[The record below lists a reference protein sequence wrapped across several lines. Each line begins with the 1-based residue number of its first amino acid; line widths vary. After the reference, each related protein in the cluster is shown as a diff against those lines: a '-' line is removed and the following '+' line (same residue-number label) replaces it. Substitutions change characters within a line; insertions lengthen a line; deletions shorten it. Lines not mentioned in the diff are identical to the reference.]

1 MQPIAEWL
9 NALGLGQYAQ
19 RFADN
24 DIDANILRDLT
35 DADLEK
41 IGVSLG
47 HRKRILRAI
56 AELDEGALVA
66 EPALPGEA
74 QRRQLTVMFCDLVG
88 STPLSTRLDPEE
100 LREIIG
106 AFHRCCAEQIA
117 KCSGVVARYMGDG
130 MLVYFGYPRAHEDDA
145 ERAVR
150 AGLALVGAVAQ
161 LGDGAGTALRVRVG
175 IATGLVVVGDLLGEG
190 AAQEHQAIGETPNLA
205 ARLQGLAEPN
215 AVVIDGNTRRLL
227 GELFEYRP
235 FGNVPLKGF
244 GTPVP
249 VWQVTGRSG
258 VDSRFEALRA
268 TRTPLVGRD
277 EEIDLLMLR
286 WQQAKGGEGCVVLIS
301 GEPGIGKSRLAQA
314 ALERLSHEPHTPLRL
329 FCSPHQ
335 QDSALYPAIRQ
346 LERAA
351 GFRREDTPELRLDKL
366 EVVLS
371 QATNDLSDVA
381 PLIADLLSVPT
392 GDRYP
397 PINLSPQ
404 KRKEETLRALLARV
418 ERLAARQP
426 VLFVFEDAHWT
437 DPTSREWLDL
447 TIDRVPTLPV
457 LLIITFRPEFTPP
470 WVGHPQVTLL
480 SLSRLPPRQ
489 RALMI
494 MRVTGGKTLPEEI
507 TDQIIDRTDGVPLF
521 IEELTKAVVESNLLV
536 DAGDRYTVAGS
547 VPPMAIP
554 TTLQGSLLARLDHL
568 APMREVAQIAAALG
582 RQFSHELISAIA
594 GMPQRQVD
602 DALGQLVRAELIFR
616 RGVPPDAEYTFK
628 HALVQD
634 AAYSTL
640 LRGRRQQLHTHISA
654 MLERQ
659 FPEIAKTR
667 PEILARHCTEAGLI
681 DKAVGYW
688 IKAARE
694 TRARHALVEATLQ
707 ARKGLALL
715 PNLVD
720 GPVRWRNELELQ
732 FILAWAEYAVKGEG
746 ALEVWEASA
755 RARTLCDQLEDRSN
769 LGDVLEM
776 QGIYHVARREY
787 AAGLRVAEDMLQ
799 LALEQNHAFREA
811 YAHHLMGRIS
821 HWLGEFSRAVGHFER
836 ALSVRTSE
844 MNPSTDF
851 FGRTLSADRIQAVA
865 LSNLAVD
872 LLVLGYL
879 DQAVALRNQGLMS
892 ARKTNHP
899 YRLAVALYWASVV
912 DRLRGAETTSFE
924 CLTELATL
932 ARQQRFPLFS
942 QTAEFGFGMILSAR
956 GKAEEGLARARRA
969 IADIAEYATVPGRL
983 TLLSLAI
990 CCEGAGEVDEALQ
1003 LLDRELEVAN
1013 ATGERLYEA
1022 EPHRLKGEWLLAHR
1036 PARSAEAED
1045 CYQHAL
1051 AVARKQQAKF
1061 WELRA
1066 SMGLARLWRDQG
1078 KSTEARNLLAP
1089 IYGWF
1094 TEGLDTPVLMD
1105 AKALLDELA

>member
-9 NALGLGQYAQ
+9 NALGLGKYAQ

-24 DIDANILRDLT
+24 DIDTNILRDLT

-56 AELDEGALVA
+56 AELDETALSSEA
-66 EPALPGEA
+66 TRADEP

-106 AFHRCCAEQIA
+106 AFHRCCVEQIA
-117 KCSGVVARYMGDG
+117 KSDGVVARYMGDG
-130 MLVYFGYPRAHEDDA
+130 MLVYFGYPQAHEDDA

-150 AGLALVGAVAQ
+150 AGLGVVGAVAR
-161 LGDGAGTALRVRVG
+161 LGDGTGMALQVRVG
-175 IATGLVVVGDLLGEG
+175 IATGLVVVGDLVGEG

-227 GELFEYRP
+227 GELFEYRA
-235 FGNVPLKGF
+235 FGSVPLKGF
-244 GTPVP
+244 GSPVP

-277 EEIDLLMLR
+277 EETDLLLRR

-314 ALERLSHEPHTPLRL
+314 TLEWLSREPHTPLRL

-351 GFRREDTPELRLDKL
+351 GFRPEDTPEQRLDKL
-366 EVVLS
+366 EVVIR
-371 QATNDLSDVA
+371 QGTNDLSEVA

-397 PINLSPQ
+397 PIDLPPE
-404 KRKEETLRALLARV
+404 KRKEKTLGVLVTRV
-418 ERLAARQP
+418 ERLAVCQP
-426 VLFVFEDAHWT
+426 VLFVLEDAHWI
-437 DPTSREWLDL
+437 DPTSREWLDMV
-447 TIDRVPTLPV
+447 IDRVPTLPV

-470 WVGHPQVTLL
+470 WVGLPQVTLL

-494 MRVTGGKTLPEEI
+494 MRVTGGKSLPEEV

-521 IEELTKAVVESNLLV
+521 IEELTKAVVESGLLA
-536 DAGDRYTVAGS
+536 DAGDRYTVVGS
-547 VPPMAIP
+547 IPPLAIP

-568 APMREVAQIAAALG
+568 APVREVAQIAAALG
-582 RQFSHELISAIA
+582 RQFSHELISAVA
-594 GMPQRQVD
+594 GMPQHQVD
-602 DALGQLVRAELIFR
+602 DALGQLVGAELIFR

-634 AAYSTL
+634 TAYGTL
-640 LRGRRQQLHTHISA
+640 LRGRRQQLHARITA
-654 MLERQ
+654 TLESQ

-667 PEILARHCTEAGLI
+667 PELLARHCAEAGLI
-681 DKAVGYW
+681 EKAIGYW
-688 IKAARE
+688 INAARGSH
-694 TRARHALVEATLQ
+694 ARYALVEATLQ

-715 PNLVD
+715 LNLVD

-732 FILAWAEYAVKGEG
+732 ILLAWAEYAVKGE
-746 ALEVWEASA
+746 AASEVWEASTRA
-755 RARTLCDQLEDRSN
+755 RALCDQLEDRSN
-769 LGDVLEM
+769 LGDVLGM

-787 AAGLRVAEDMLQ
+787 AAAHRVAEDLLQ
-799 LALEQNHAFREA
+799 LSREQNDAVREVNA
-811 YAHHLMGRIS
+811 YQLMGRIS
-821 HWLGEFSRAVGHFER
+821 HWLGESSQAVGHFER

-844 MNPSTDF
+844 MKASIDF
-851 FGRTLSADRIQAVA
+851 FGRTLVADSDQAEA
-865 LSNLAVD
+865 STHLAVD
-872 LLVLGYL
+872 LVVLGYL
-879 DQAVALRNQGLMS
+879 DQAVARRNQGLML
-892 ARKTNHP
+892 ARKTSHP
-899 YRLAVALYWASVV
+899 YVLAVALALASFV
-912 DRLRGAETTSFE
+912 DRLRGAETTAVE
-924 CLTELATL
+924 C
-932 ARQQRFPLFS
+932 
-942 QTAEFGFGMILSAR
+942 
-956 GKAEEGLARARRA
+956 
-969 IADIAEYATVPGRL
+969 
-983 TLLSLAI
+983 
-990 CCEGAGEVDEALQ
+990 
-1003 LLDRELEVAN
+1003 
-1013 ATGERLYEA
+1013 
-1022 EPHRLKGEWLLAHR
+1022 
-1036 PARSAEAED
+1036 
-1045 CYQHAL
+1045 
-1051 AVARKQQAKF
+1051 
-1061 WELRA
+1061 
-1066 SMGLARLWRDQG
+1066 
-1078 KSTEARNLLAP
+1078 
-1089 IYGWF
+1089 
-1094 TEGLDTPVLMD
+1094 
-1105 AKALLDELA
+1105 

>member
-24 DIDANILRDLT
+24 DIDTSLLPDLT

-56 AELDEGALVA
+56 AELDETALS
-66 EPALPGEA
+66 GEA
-74 QRRQLTVMFCDLVG
+74 TRADAPQRRQLTVMFCDLVG

-106 AFHRCCAEQIA
+106 AFHRCCVEQIT
-117 KCSGVVARYMGDG
+117 KSDGVVARYMGDG
-130 MLVYFGYPRAHEDDA
+130 MLVYFGYPQAHEDDA

-150 AGLALVGAVAQ
+150 AGLALVGAVPQ
-161 LGDGAGTALRVRVG
+161 LGDGAGMALQVRVG
-175 IATGLVVVGDLLGEG
+175 IATGLVVVGDLVGEG
-190 AAQEHQAIGETPNLA
+190 LAQEHQAIGETPNLA

-215 AVVIDGNTRRLL
+215 AVVIDGNTHRLL
-227 GELFEYRP
+227 GELFEYRA
-235 FGNVPLKGF
+235 FGSVPLKGF

-249 VWQVTGRSG
+249 VWQVTGRSA

-277 EEIDLLMLR
+277 EDIDLLMRR
-286 WQQAKGGEGCVVLIS
+286 WQQAKGGEGCVVLIA

-314 ALERLSHEPHTPLRL
+314 ALDGLTGEPHTPLRL

-346 LERAA
+346 LERVA
-351 GFRREDTPELRLDKL
+351 GFRREDTPEQRLDKL
-366 EVVLS
+366 EAVLR
-371 QATNDLSDVA
+371 QATNDLGEVA
-381 PLIADLLSVPT
+381 PLIADLLSLPT

-397 PINLSPQ
+397 PIDLTPQ

-426 VLFVFEDAHWT
+426 VLFVFEDAHWI

-447 TIDRVPTLPV
+447 VIDRVPTLPV
-457 LLIITFRPEFTPP
+457 LLIITFRPEFAPP
-470 WVGHPQVTLL
+470 WIGRPQVTLL

-489 RALMI
+489 GALMI
-494 MRVTGGKTLPEEI
+494 MRVTGGKPLPEEV

-521 IEELTKAVVESNLLV
+521 IEELTKAVVESGLV
-536 DAGDRYTVAGS
+536 ADAGDRYTVAGS
-547 VPPMAIP
+547 VPPLAIP
-554 TTLQGSLLARLDHL
+554 TTLQGSLLARLDQL
-568 APMREVAQIAAALG
+568 APVREIAQMAAALG
-582 RQFSHELISAIA
+582 RQFSHELISTVAE
-594 GMPQRQVD
+594 MPQHRVD
-602 DALGQLVRAELIFR
+602 DALEQLVRAELIFR

-634 AAYSTL
+634 TAYGTL
-640 LRGRRQQLHTHISA
+640 LRGRRQQLHASITA
-654 MLERQ
+654 TLERQ
-659 FPEIAKTR
+659 FTEIAKTR
-667 PEILARHCTEAGLI
+667 PEVLARHCTEAGLVE
-681 DKAVGYW
+681 KAIGYW

-694 TRARHALVEATLQ
+694 SHTRCAMVEVNLQ

-715 PNLVD
+715 PNLAD
-720 GPVRWRNELELQ
+720 GQARWRNELGLQ
-732 FILAWAEYAVKGEG
+732 LILAWAEFAFKGEG
-746 ALEVWEASA
+746 ASEVWEAST

-769 LGDVLEM
+769 LGDVLRM
-776 QGIYHVARREY
+776 QGLCHVARREY
-787 AAGLRVAEDMLQ
+787 AAALDVAETMLQ
-799 LALEQNHAFREA
+799 LAREQNHAAREA
-811 YAHHLMGRIS
+811 YAHLLMGRS
-821 HWLGEFSRAVGHFER
+821 FHWLGEFSRAVGHFEQ

-844 MNPSTDF
+844 MCPSADFLGRPLATDF
-851 FGRTLSADRIQAVA
+851 GRGIPLSH
-865 LSNLAVD
+865 LAFD

-879 DQAVALRNQGLMS
+879 DQAVARRNQALVF
-892 ARKTNHP
+892 ARKANHP
-899 YRLAVALYWASVV
+899 YMLAIALRWASVV
-912 DRLRGAETTSFE
+912 DRHRGAETTCVE
-924 CLTELATL
+924 CLTELAIL
-932 ARQQRFPLFS
+932 ARQQRFPMYS
-942 QTAEFGFGMILSAR
+942 WVAELGLGMILSAR
-956 GKAEEGLARARRA
+956 GKAAEGLARARHA
-969 IADIAEYATVPGRL
+969 IAEYATIGRRSNW
-983 TLLSLAI
+983 LSLAI
-990 CCEGAGEVDEALQ
+990 CCERAGEVDEALQ
-1003 LLDRELEVAN
+1003 LLDRETEEAN
-1013 ATGERLYEA
+1013 ASGERLFEA
-1022 EPHRLKGEWLLAHR
+1022 ELHRLKGEWLLAHR
-1036 PARSAEAED
+1036 PACSTAAED
-1045 CYQHAL
+1045 CYQQAL

-1078 KSTEARNLLAP
+1078 KRSEARDLLAS

-1094 TEGLDTPVLMD
+1094 TEGLDTPVLEE